1 VRRLGLL
8 LSGIVLAIFGAVV
21 IVGAGAHGSAYAADI
36 EALHRRGVETT
47 GTVSRV
53 VGVSRTGFALYVEV
67 GVSAGA
73 GFTVEID
80 TSSLSHDVRVGEE
93 LAIVYD
99 PSDLSN
105 AELATALGRNA
116 WDEYLPAVLL
126 GGVSLVAGI
135 VVLLVSFLP
144 RSSQPNS
151 V

>member
-1 VRRLGLL
+1 MRRLGLL

-21 IVGAGAHGSAYAADI
+21 IVGAGAQGSAYAADI

-105 AELATALGRNA
+105 AELATALGLNA
-116 WDEYLPAVLL
+116 
-126 GGVSLVAGI
+126 
-135 VVLLVSFLP
+135 
-144 RSSQPNS
+144 
-151 V
+151 